1 MSLPLEGIKI
11 IDFTQVQAGP
21 ACDQLL
27 AWFGADVLKV
37 ERVDGGDITRHQLRD
52 IPNVDALYFTQLN
65 SNKKSLALN
74 LKTPEGK
81 EIMEKLIRR
90 ADVLVENFGP
100 GAMDRMGFSW
110 KHIQELNSKLIY
122 GSVKGFDAQS
132 PYSDLKVYENVAQ
145 CAGGAAS
152 TTGFW
157 DGPPTVSAAALGDS
171 NSGMHLAIGI
181 LTALISRQRTG
192 KGQKVTVSMQD
203 CVLNL
208 CRVKLRDQLRLER
221 LGYLEEYPQY
231 PNGKFGD
238 TVPRSGNA
246 GGGGQPGWIL
256 KCKGWE
262 TDPNAY
268 IYFTIQEQDWAQ
280 TCKALGKPEWINDPA
295 YSTARARQSHIFE
308 IFADIEK
315 WLADKTK
322 YEAIDKL
329 RPYGVPCAPVL
340 SMKEIAH
347 DPALRASAMIVEVAH
362 KERGTYLTV
371 GCPIK
376 FSDFA
381 PTITASP
388 LLGENTDEVLTSLG
402 YNPEQTR
409 KLREANVLVK
419 LGGDDSKT
427 LPTPAAWGFGQESR
441 GPNVV
446 ASGGK
451 K

>member
-1 MSLPLEGIKI
+1 MKLPLEGIKV

-21 ACDQLL
+21 ACTQLL

-37 ERVDGGDITRHQLRD
+37 ERVDGGDITRRQLRD
-52 IPNVDALYFTQLN
+52 IPNTDALYFTQLN

-74 LKTPEGK
+74 TKATEGK
-81 EIMEKLIRR
+81 QILEKLIRE

-100 GAMDRMGFSW
+100 GAMDRMGFTW
-110 KHIQELNSKLIY
+110 EHIQELNPKLIY
-122 GSVKGFDAQS
+122 GSVKGFNDQS

-171 NSGMHLAIGI
+171 NSGMHLAIGL
-181 LTALISRQRTG
+181 LTALMGREKTG
-192 KGQKVTVSMQD
+192 KGQKVSVSMQD

-221 LGYLEEYPQY
+221 VGYLEEYPQY
-231 PNGKFGD
+231 PNGTFTD
-238 TVPRSGNA
+238 VVPRGGNA
-246 GGGGQPGWIL
+246 GGGGQPGWVL

-268 IYFTIQEQDWAQ
+268 IYFTIQEQDWGP
-280 TCKALGKPEWINDPA
+280 TCKAIDHPEWATDPA
-295 YSTARARQSHIFE
+295 YSTAHARQSHIFE

-329 RPYGVPCAPVL
+329 RPFGIPCAPVL
-340 SMKEIAH
+340 SMKEIAY
-347 DPALRASAMIVEVAH
+347 DPALRASATIVEVPH
-362 KERGTYLTV
+362 KVRGSYLTV
-371 GCPIK
+371 GSPIK
-376 FSDFA
+376 FSDFT
-381 PTITASP
+381 PKITSSP
-388 LLGENTDEVLTSLG
+388 LLGENTDEVLISLG
-402 YNPEQTR
+402 YSSEQIAR
-409 KLREANVLVK
+409 LREANVLLKPKSDVAETHE
-419 LGGDDSKT
+419 DSRE
-427 LPTPAAWGFGQESR
+427 PAMAG
-441 GPNVV
+441 
-446 ASGGK
+446 SGSK

>member
-1 MSLPLEGIKI
+1 MTLPLEGIKV

-21 ACDQLL
+21 ACTQQL

-37 ERVDGGDITRHQLRD
+37 ERVDGGDITRRQLRD
-52 IPNVDALYFTQLN
+52 IPNADALYFTQLN

-74 LKTPEGK
+74 TKTPGGK
-81 EIMEKLIRR
+81 EILEKLIRT

-100 GAMDRMGFSW
+100 GAMDRMGFTW
-110 KHIQELNSKLIY
+110 EHIQELNPRLIY
-122 GSVKGFDAQS
+122 GTVKGFNDQS

-181 LTALISRQRTG
+181 LTALIGRQKTG
-192 KGQKVTVSMQD
+192 KGQKVSVAMQD
-203 CVLNL
+203 AVLNL

-221 LGYLEEYPQY
+221 VGYLEEYPQY
-231 PNGKFGD
+231 PNGTFTD
-238 TVPRSGNA
+238 VVPRGGNA
-246 GGGGQPGWIL
+246 GGGGQPGWVL

-268 IYFTIQEQDWAQ
+268 IYFTIQEQDWGP
-280 TCKALGKPEWINDPA
+280 TCQAIGKPEWINDPA
-295 YSTARARQSHIFE
+295 YSTARARQSHIFQ

-329 RPYGVPCAPVL
+329 RPYGIPCAPVL
-340 SMKEIAH
+340 SMKEIAY
-347 DPALRASAMIVEVAH
+347 DPALRASASIVEVPH
-362 KERGTYLTV
+362 KQRGSYLTV
-371 GCPIK
+371 GSPIK

-381 PTITASP
+381 PEITGSP
-388 LLGENTDEVLTSLG
+388 LLGEHTDEVLASLG
-402 YNPEQTR
+402 YSSDQIAMM
-409 KLREANVLVK
+409 REANVLLK
-419 LGGDDSKT
+419 PAGGVVETRQDSRE
-427 LPTPAAWGFGQESR
+427 PALAG
-441 GPNVV
+441 
-446 ASGGK
+446 SGSK